1 MMFFEK
7 RLASRI
13 LGVDRLSTQAYNPP
27 PLFSSG
33 NETKVAAVAG
43 SLGAD

>member
-1 MMFFEK
+1 MFFEK
-7 RLASRI
+7 RWKSSI

-27 PLFSSG
+27 PLSSFG
-33 NETKVAAVAG
+33 NFTEVVANAG